1 MKTLKLFFAVLF
13 VLAIT
18 PKVFAQ
24 IATDKA
30 ERGIKTEKI
39 KVSGTCDMDK
49 HRIEKASYLVKGV
62 KSAIWDL
69 DSKILT
75 VKYDSFKKNT
85 IDLVQQKVA
94 EMGNDTEKYKASD
107 EVYNKLPE
115 CCHYRTLKD

>member
-1 MKTLKLFFAVLF
+1 MKILKSLFAILIVF
-13 VLAIT
+13 AIT
-18 PKVFAQ
+18 QKTTAQ

-49 HRIEKASYLVKGV
+49 HRIEKASYSVKGV

-75 VKYDSFKKNT
+75 VKYDSFKTNT

-94 EMGNDTEKYKASD
+94 EMGNDTEKYKAND

-115 CCHYRTLKD
+115 CCHYRNIKE